1 MTTNNIPRHMIVQSK
16 AVDNSH
22 RACILLTNKTIEE
35 LSAGPMPPE
44 LVPECTTLPLVKN
57 LDELWRER
65 GNYNAHMD
73 LACRDAEVTI
83 LSGQRKDCDGYK
95 YVGLVHSHD
104 GDDKVECWNRDGE
117 PESGDPDHK
126 LGSYPEERFGHIAIY
141 KGCVTNKVCESESAA
156 IQELKLQMGLN
167 RDAELDPKDV
177 FLVQIRCWVTDDGTV
192 RVI

>member
-1 MTTNNIPRHMIVQSK
+1 MSTNNIPRHMIVQSK
-16 AVDNSH
+16 AVDTSH
-22 RACILLTNKTIEE
+22 RAYILLTNKTNEE

-44 LVPECTTLPLVKN
+44 SVPECTTLPLVKN

-65 GNYNAHMD
+65 GNYNARMD

-83 LSGQRKDCDGYK
+83 LTDQRNDRNGYK
-95 YVGLVHSHD
+95 YVGLIHSH
-104 GDDKVECWNRDGE
+104 GDDEVECWNRDGE

-126 LGSYPEERFGHIAIY
+126 LGSYPIERFGHIAIY
-141 KGCVTNKVCESESAA
+141 KGCVTNKLCESESAA
-156 IQELKLQMGLN
+156 IQELKLQMGLD

-177 FLVQIRCWVTDDGTV
+177 FLVQIGCWVTDDETE